1 MWASSAGRKRA
12 SRRFLQEQPG
22 PHYHAKEPTSSDPPM
37 HTSLMPFL
45 VPSAGLPLA
54 AAGEGLDYVEIAKNS
69 GPIGLGVLLLLLG
82 ASAVSWAI
90 IVKKWLQIRRA
101 QDESVK
107 FLETF
112 WQSKRLDAIY
122 QAAEALGASPLSHV
136 FRAGYVE
143 LSKVTAQKKEGEAGG
158 MSDELG
164 GIENVERA
172 LKRAAASEVTQLER
186 QVPFLGTT
194 ASAAPF
200 VGLFGTVW
208 GIMAAFHEIYRIG
221 NANLATVAKPISEAL
236 IATAVGLFAAI
247 PAVVAYNYF
256 VSKIRVL
263 DSEMTNFSHDFL
275 NIVRRHFFS

>member
-1 MWASSAGRKRA
+1 MTFALLPTLAALLPSASSA
-12 SRRFLQEQPG
+12 P
-22 PHYHAKEPTSSDPPM
+22 
-37 HTSLMPFL
+37 
-45 VPSAGLPLA
+45 AGDGINYL
-54 AAGEGLDYVEIAKNS
+54 EIATNS
-69 GPIGLGVLLLLLG
+69 GPIGIGVLLLLLG

-90 IVKKWLQIRRA
+90 IVKKWIQVRRA
-101 QDESVK
+101 QDESVR

-122 QAAEALGASPLSHV
+122 AAAEGLGGSPLSHV

-143 LSKVTAQKKEGEAGG
+143 LSKVTSQKKEGEGATLA
-158 MSDELG
+158 EIG

-172 LKRAAASEVTQLER
+172 LKRAAASEVTTLER

-208 GIMAAFHEIYRIG
+208 GIMRAFHEIAKFG
-221 NANLATVAKPISEAL
+221 NANLATVSKPISEAL

-263 DSEMTNFSHDFL
+263 DIEMTNFSNDFL

>member
-1 MWASSAGRKRA
+1 MTMIPNLSFPA
-12 SRRFLQEQPG
+12 
-22 PHYHAKEPTSSDPPM
+22 
-37 HTSLMPFL
+37 
-45 VPSAGLPLA
+45 PLA
-54 AAGEGLDYVEIAKNS
+54 AAGEGLNYLEIATNS
-69 GPIGLGVLLLLLG
+69 GAVGIAVLLLLLG

-122 QAAEALGASPLSHV
+122 QAAESLTASPISQV

-143 LSKVTAQKKEGEAGG
+143 LSKVTAQKKEVDAG
-158 MSDELG
+158 MMEELG

-172 LKRAAASEVTQLER
+172 LKRAAASEVTHLEA

-208 GIMAAFHEIYRIG
+208 GIMRAFHDIYRMG
-221 NANLATVAKPISEAL
+221 NANLATVARPISEAL

-263 DSEMTNFSHDFL
+263 DSEMTNFSNDFL

>member
-1 MWASSAGRKRA
+1 MTLAAT
-12 SRRFLQEQPG
+12 L
-22 PHYHAKEPTSSDPPM
+22 
-37 HTSLMPFL
+37 L
-45 VPSAGLPLA
+45 VPLHAGPALA
-54 AAGEGLDYVEIAKNS
+54 AAGEGLDYLEIATNS
-69 GPIGLGVLLLLLG
+69 GPVGMAVLGLLLA
-82 ASAVSWAI
+82 ASAFSWAI
-90 IVKKWLQIRRA
+90 IAKKYLQIRRA
-101 QDESVK
+101 QDDSVR

-122 QAAEALGASPLSHV
+122 EAAERLAKSPISQV

-143 LSKVTAQKKEGEAGG
+143 LSKVTAQKKEGDHAEV
-158 MSDELG
+158 ELG

-172 LKRAAASEVTQLER
+172 LKRAAASEVTALEA
-186 QVPFLGTT
+186 QVAFLGTT

-208 GIMAAFHEIYRIG
+208 GIMRAFHDIYRMG
-221 NANLATVAKPISEAL
+221 NANLATVARPISEAL

-247 PAVVAYNYF
+247 PAVVAYNFF

-263 DSEMTNFSHDFL
+263 DSEMTNFSNDFL

>member
-1 MWASSAGRKRA
+1 MILPAVLTSA
-12 SRRFLQEQPG
+12 
-22 PHYHAKEPTSSDPPM
+22 
-37 HTSLMPFL
+37 
-45 VPSAGLPLA
+45 VPLA
-54 AAGEGLDYVEIAKNS
+54 AAATSAAAAAAAGDGLDYLAIARNS
-69 GPIGLGVLLLLLG
+69 GPVGIAVLGLLLG

-90 IVKKWLQIRRA
+90 IVKKYLQIRRA

-122 QAAEALGASPLSHV
+122 QTAESLGASPISQV

-143 LSKVTAQKKEGEAGG
+143 LSKVTAQQKESEPGG
-158 MSDELG
+158 MQEELG
-164 GIENVERA
+164 GLENVERA
-172 LKRAAASEVTQLER
+172 LKRAAASEVTHLEAL
-186 QVPFLGTT
+186 VPFLGTT

-208 GIMAAFHEIYRIG
+208 GIMRAFHDIYRMG
-221 NANLATVAKPISEAL
+221 NANLATVARPISEAL

-247 PAVVAYNYF
+247 PAVVAYNFF

-263 DSEMTNFSHDFL
+263 DSEMTNFSSDFL
-275 NIVRRHFFS
+275 NIVRRHFFSGRS

>member
-1 MWASSAGRKRA
+1 MTFAEIVAAPMAGSS
-12 SRRFLQEQPG
+12 
-22 PHYHAKEPTSSDPPM
+22 
-37 HTSLMPFL
+37 
-45 VPSAGLPLA
+45 LA
-54 AAGEGLDYVEIAKNS
+54 AGGEGLDYLEIARNS
-69 GPIGLGVLLLLLG
+69 GPVGMAVLGLLVA

-90 IVKKWLQIRRA
+90 IAKKYLQIRRA
-101 QDESVK
+101 QDQSVR

-122 QAAEALGASPLSHV
+122 EAADRLGSSPIGQV

-143 LSKVTAQKKEGEAGG
+143 LSKVTAQKKENGEGHAEV
-158 MSDELG
+158 ELG

-172 LKRAAASEVTQLER
+172 LKRAAASEVTNLEA

-208 GIMAAFHEIYRIG
+208 GIMRAFHDIYRMG
-221 NANLATVAKPISEAL
+221 NANLATVARPISEAL

-263 DSEMTNFSHDFL
+263 DSEMTNFSNDFL

>member
-1 MWASSAGRKRA
+1 M
-12 SRRFLQEQPG
+12 
-22 PHYHAKEPTSSDPPM
+22 T
-37 HTSLMPFL
+37 T
-45 VPSAGLPLA
+45 PSALLLLPLA
-54 AAGEGLDYVEIAKNS
+54 AAAPGEGLDYLEIARNS
-69 GPIGLGVLLLLLG
+69 GPVGIAVLALLLA
-82 ASAVSWAI
+82 ASTVCWAI
-90 IVKKWLQIRRA
+90 ILRKWLQIRRA

-122 QAAEALGASPLSHV
+122 QAAEALRASPISQV

-143 LSKVTAQKKEGEAGG
+143 LSKVTAQKKEGAEGA
-158 MSDELG
+158 MHEQLG

-172 LKRAAASEVTQLER
+172 LKRAAASEVTHLESL
-186 QVPFLGTT
+186 VPFLGTT

-208 GIMAAFHEIYRIG
+208 GIMRAFHDIYQMG

-236 IATAVGLFAAI
+236 IATAFGLFAAI
-247 PAVVAYNYF
+247 PAVVFYNYF
-256 VSKIRVL
+256 VSRIRVL
-263 DSEMTNFSHDFL
+263 DIEMTNFSSDFL

>member
-1 MWASSAGRKRA
+1 MA
-12 SRRFLQEQPG
+12 L
-22 PHYHAKEPTSSDPPM
+22 
-37 HTSLMPFL
+37 SLLML
-45 VPSAGLPLA
+45 LPSPALPLA
-54 AAGEGLDYVEIAKNS
+54 AVEGLDYLEIARNS
-69 GPIGLGVLLLLLG
+69 GPVGLTVLGLLIG

-90 IVKKWLQIRRA
+90 IAKKALQVRRA
-101 QDESVK
+101 QEESVK

-122 QAAEALGASPLSHV
+122 QAAEALGGSPLSHV

-143 LSKVTAQKKEGEAGG
+143 LSKVTSQKKEGEGSALA
-158 MSDELG
+158 DLG

-172 LKRAAASEVTQLER
+172 LKRAAASEVVALER

-208 GIMAAFHEIYRIG
+208 GIMRAFHDIYRMG
-221 NANLATVAKPISEAL
+221 NANLATVARPISEAL

-247 PAVVAYNYF
+247 PAVVAYNFF

-263 DSEMTNFSHDFL
+263 DSEMTNFSNDFL

>member
-1 MWASSAGRKRA
+1 
-12 SRRFLQEQPG
+12 
-22 PHYHAKEPTSSDPPM
+22 
-37 HTSLMPFL
+37 
-45 VPSAGLPLA
+45 
-54 AAGEGLDYVEIAKNS
+54 
-69 GPIGLGVLLLLLG
+69 
-82 ASAVSWAI
+82 
-90 IVKKWLQIRRA
+90 
-101 QDESVK
+101 
-107 FLETF
+107 
-112 WQSKRLDAIY
+112 
-122 QAAEALGASPLSHV
+122 V

-143 LSKVTAQKKEGEAGG
+143 LSKVTAQKKDAEAGG
-158 MSDELG
+158 MHDELG

-172 LKRAAASEVTQLER
+172 LKRAAASEVTNLEA

-208 GIMAAFHEIYRIG
+208 GIMRAFHDIYRIG
-221 NANLATVAKPISEAL
+221 NANLATVARPISEAL

-263 DSEMTNFSHDFL
+263 DSEMTNFSNDFL

>member
-1 MWASSAGRKRA
+1 MSPLR
-12 SRRFLQEQPG
+12 L
-22 PHYHAKEPTSSDPPM
+22 
-37 HTSLMPFL
+37 
-45 VPSAGLPLA
+45 GLPLA
-54 AAGEGLDYVEIAKNS
+54 AGARGDIDYVQIVLNS
-69 GPIGLGVLLLLLG
+69 GPIVMTVLVLLLA
-82 ASAVSWAI
+82 ASVVSWAI
-90 IVKKWLQIRRA
+90 ILKKWLRLRSA
-101 QDESVK
+101 QDQSTQ

-122 QAAEALGASPLSHV
+122 ERAETLSGSPISQV

-143 LSKVTAQKKEGEAGG
+143 LSKVTARPKGQA
-158 MSDELG
+158 DEDMGAQLG

-172 LKRAAASEVTQLER
+172 LKRAAAAEVTALEAS
-186 QVPFLGTT
+186 VPFLGTT

-208 GIMAAFHEIYRIG
+208 GIMRAFHGIYQMG

-236 IATAVGLFAAI
+236 IATAFGLFAAI

-256 VSKIRVL
+256 VSRIRVL
-263 DSEMTNFSHDFL
+263 DIEMTNFSNDFL

>member
-1 MWASSAGRKRA
+1 MTTPALAA
-12 SRRFLQEQPG
+12 L
-22 PHYHAKEPTSSDPPM
+22 A
-37 HTSLMPFL
+37 
-45 VPSAGLPLA
+45 LPLA
-54 AAGEGLDYVEIAKNS
+54 AAGGEGLDYFEIVRNS
-69 GPIGLGVLLLLLG
+69 GPVGLAVLCLLLA
-82 ASAVSWAI
+82 ASTVCWAI
-90 IVKKWLQIRRA
+90 IAKKWLQIRRA

-122 QAAEALGASPLSHV
+122 QAAEALRASPISQV

-143 LSKVTAQKKEGEAGG
+143 LSKVTAQKKEAEGG
-158 MSDELG
+158 MHEQLG

-172 LKRAAASEVTQLER
+172 LKRAAASEVTHLEA
-186 QVPFLGTT
+186 QIPFLGTT

-208 GIMAAFHEIYRIG
+208 GIMRAFHDIYRMG
-221 NANLATVAKPISEAL
+221 NANLATVARPISEAL

-263 DSEMTNFSHDFL
+263 DSEMTNFSNDFL
-275 NIVRRHFFS
+275 NIVRRHFFSGRS

>member
-1 MWASSAGRKRA
+1 MIM
-12 SRRFLQEQPG
+12 
-22 PHYHAKEPTSSDPPM
+22 SDPR
-37 HTSLMPFL
+37 T
-45 VPSAGLPLA
+45 LPLA
-54 AAGEGLDYVEIAKNS
+54 AATDGLNYLEIAKAS
-69 GPIGLGVLLLLLG
+69 GAVGLTVLFLLLG
-82 ASAVSWAI
+82 ASAVCWAI
-90 IVKKWLQIRRA
+90 IVRKWLQIRRA
-101 QDESVK
+101 QDQSVK

-122 QAAEALGASPLSHV
+122 QAAEHLAGSPLSHV

-143 LSKVTAQKKEGEAGG
+143 LSKVTAQKKEVAVGESRA

-164 GIENVERA
+164 GLENVERA
-172 LKRAAASEVTQLER
+172 LKRAAASEVTALER

-208 GIMAAFHEIYRIG
+208 GIMNAFHDIYRMG
-221 NANLATVAKPISEAL
+221 NANLATVARPISEAL

-247 PAVVAYNYF
+247 PAVVAYNFF

-263 DSEMTNFSHDFL
+263 DSEMTNFSNDFL
-275 NIVRRHFFS
+275 NIVKRHFFS

>member
-1 MWASSAGRKRA
+1 MTFAEIALA
-12 SRRFLQEQPG
+12 
-22 PHYHAKEPTSSDPPM
+22 
-37 HTSLMPFL
+37 
-45 VPSAGLPLA
+45 PLA
-54 AAGEGLDYVEIAKNS
+54 GTVLAAPTEGLDYLEIARNS
-69 GPIGLGVLLLLLG
+69 GPVGMAVLSLLLA

-90 IVKKWLQIRRA
+90 IGKKWLQVRRA
-101 QDESVK
+101 QEQSVR

-122 QAAEALGASPLSHV
+122 DAAHRLASSPISQV

-143 LSKVTAQKKEGEAGG
+143 LSKVTAQKKETGETG
-158 MSDELG
+158 MESELG

-172 LKRAAASEVTQLER
+172 LKRAAASEVTNLEA

-208 GIMAAFHEIYRIG
+208 GIMRAFHDIYRMG

-263 DSEMTNFSHDFL
+263 DSEMTNFSNDFL